1 MPAALPARAYDRR
14 RIPNQSVMAA
24 KKKNAPVR
32 ALQAAHDGIELSW
45 ADNIAAFMAP
55 DEAMADAEGLID
67 AEDHQQESK
76 KKLEPKGVGD
86 LLDERLAVSGFE
98 LGELKSAG
106 EKEDAQSADLE
117 RIVEFKSAGEK
128 LELVV
133 VLVENCSCRQK
144 HQPKTDHRAEID
156 DQRD

>member
-1 MPAALPARAYDRR
+1 MPQFALFKRR
-14 RIPNQSVMAA
+14 TMESSSS
-24 KKKNAPVR
+24 
-32 ALQAAHDGIELSW
+32 L
-45 ADNIAAFMAP
+45 ADNISAFVAP

-67 AEDHQQESK
+67 AEDDQQERK
-76 KKLEPKGVGD
+76 KKLEPESIGD

-117 RIVEFKSAGEK
+117 RVVKFKSAGEK
-128 LELVV
+128 LDLVV
-133 VLVENCSCRQK
+133 VLVEGCCCRQK

-156 DQRD
+156 DQSD